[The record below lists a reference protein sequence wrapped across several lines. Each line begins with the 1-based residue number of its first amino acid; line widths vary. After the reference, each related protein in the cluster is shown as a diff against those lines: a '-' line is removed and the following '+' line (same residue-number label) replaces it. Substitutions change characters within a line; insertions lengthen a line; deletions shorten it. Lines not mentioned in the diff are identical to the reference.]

1 MEIEQTLERGRAG
14 RAGAGL
20 DVGVDAGADTG
31 AALLGRIAA
40 GSEAAL
46 TRFYRD
52 YQGRVYAFALRR
64 LGNPTDATEVVN
76 EVMMEVWRH
85 AHRYEGR
92 AKVQTWLLGIC
103 HHKVV
108 DLMRRR
114 GRHVGEPLA
123 EDLADTQQT
132 SALDALVGAQDAQWV
147 RRCIEELSDAHRQVV
162 HLAFFEELSY
172 AEIAVI
178 VACPE
183 GTVKTRMFHAKQKL
197 KHCLAALASG

>member
-1 MEIEQTLERGRAG
+1 MAIEDTLDERRAG
-14 RAGAGL
+14 VVDPVTETDDGAN
-20 DVGVDAGADTG
+20 
-31 AALLGRIAA
+31 LLSRIAA
-40 GSEAAL
+40 GNEAAL

-52 YQGRVYAFALRR
+52 YHGRVYAFALRR
-64 LGNPTDATEVVN
+64 LGNPTDAAEVVN

-103 HHKVV
+103 HHKVI

-114 GRHVGEPLA
+114 GRHAGEALE
-123 EDLADTQQT
+123 EDLPDPQET
-132 SALDALVGAQDAQWV
+132 SAVDALAGAQDAQMV
-147 RRCIEELSDAHRQVV
+147 RRCLDELSDAHRQVV

-172 AEIAVI
+172 SEIATI

-197 KHCLAALASG
+197 KHCLAGLAAD

>member
-1 MEIEQTLERGRAG
+1 MEIEQTLEHPRTGDAG
-14 RAGAGL
+14 SGT
-20 DVGVDAGADTG
+20 DPDAGAD
-31 AALLGRIAA
+31 LLGRIAA

-52 YQGRVYAFALRR
+52 YHGRVYAFALRR
-64 LGNPTDATEVVN
+64 LGNPTDAAEVVN

-92 AKVQTWLLGIC
+92 SKVQTWLLGIC
-103 HHKVV
+103 HHKVI

-114 GRHVGEPLA
+114 GRHGGEPLE
-123 EDLADTQQT
+123 EDLPDTQQT
-132 SALDALVGAQDAQWV
+132 SALDALVGAQDAQLV
-147 RRCIEELSDAHRQVV
+147 RRCLEELSDAHRQVV

-172 AEIAVI
+172 SEIATI

-197 KHCLAALASG
+197 KHCLAGLGAN

>member
-1 MEIEQTLERGRAG
+1 MDIEQTLDRGRVG
-14 RAGAGL
+14 GVGAGA
-20 DVGVDAGADTG
+20 DAGADGG
-31 AALLGRIAA
+31 AELLSEIAA

-46 TRFYRD
+46 TRFYRA
-52 YQGRVYAFALRR
+52 YHGRVYAFALRR

-85 AHRYEGR
+85 AQRYEGR

-103 HHKVV
+103 NHKVI
-108 DLMRRR
+108 DSMRRR

-123 EDLADTQQT
+123 DELPDTQQT
-132 SALDALVGAQDAQWV
+132 SALDALVGAQDAQLV
-147 RRCIEELSDAHRQVV
+147 RRCLEELSDAHRQVV

-172 AEIAVI
+172 SEIATI
-178 VACPE
+178 AACPE

-197 KHCLAALASG
+197 KHCLAGLAAG